1 MQVTT
6 TRAWA
11 TGKQGSPGLCQV
23 WQVAVSG
30 AVGALFWTV
39 SDGRVPGGT
48 AVPGDT
54 RRSAGLYD
62 LKIGCLLYTSPSP
75 RD

>member
-11 TGKQGSPGLCQV
+11 TGKPGSPGLCRV
-23 WQVAVSG
+23 YGRSRSAGG

-39 SDGRVPGGT
+39 SDGREPGGHGCGWGHT
-48 AVPGDT
+48 E
-54 RRSAGLYD
+54 
-62 LKIGCLLYTSPSP
+62 IGRPV
-75 RD
+75 